1 VRAFAI
7 TSFVVLCAAAA
18 AAVVPSPAAE
28 ADPYQ
33 VAAICTAFPGATGH
47 RILVSG
53 GGEELQAAIDR
64 ATPGDTIVLKPGETY
79 RPKPDAS
86 FVLRNRP
93 IPPGQ
98 WVVIRSADA
107 SFDAGGRR
115 QEGVRVDASDAAV
128 MPRIRSAGGNAPA
141 IRAEAGAHGYRLVG
155 IDVAPEDNVT
165 ALVNLIELGSGSD
178 TSLDTE
184 PHDVIIDRSYVHGN
198 DDGNFR
204 RGVLMNGARL
214 AVIDSYVANFHDA
227 NTDSQAIAG
236 WNGPGPFKIV
246 NNYLEAASE
255 NIIFGGSDP
264 AIPNLVPADIEIRGN
279 VSTKRLAWREA
290 RMPVKNAFEL
300 KAARRVLVQG
310 NTFEH
315 VWQSGQDGTA
325 ILFKS
330 DNSNGNCTECV
341 TEYVTFR
348 DNIVRGAAN
357 GLTINAA
364 ETGRKGMPLPKA
376 ANHIRIDNV
385 LFEDIGPAWGRPGK
399 LLRIMGGVSDVS
411 ITHVTSRSNPGG
423 ILDAKSSADVN
434 PRFTFKF
441 NIVERL
447 NYGIGAGSDEG
458 TKTLARNFS
467 PYTYDENVIV
477 NTSAG
482 GSQVVSDSVLA
493 SRYPRGTTI
502 LHDWSE
508 AAKFPHVGADLQAI
522 TQAQQSARAGD
533 GCGQAAPRSPQR

>member
-1 VRAFAI
+1 MRAFTIVSLVA
-7 TSFVVLCAAAA
+7 LGAAAA
-18 AAVVPSPAAE
+18 AAVVPSRAAE
-28 ADPYQ
+28 ADPYH
-33 VAAICTAFPGATGH
+33 VAAICTAVPSNAGH
-47 RILVSG
+47 RIVVSG
-53 GGEELQAAIDR
+53 GAELQAALDR
-64 ATPGDTIVLKPGETY
+64 ATAGETIVLAPGATY
-79 RPKPDAS
+79 RPKPGES

-93 IPPGQ
+93 IPEGQ

-115 QEGVRVDASDAAV
+115 AEGVRADAGDAPL
-128 MPRIRSAGGNAPA
+128 MPRIRAAGGNAPA
-141 IRAEAGAHGYRLVG
+141 IRAESGAHGYRLVG
-155 IDVAPEDNVT
+155 LDVGPDENGSD
-165 ALVNLIELGSGSD
+165 LVNLIELGSGSD
-178 TSLDTE
+178 TAVDTE

-198 DDGNFR
+198 DTGNFR

-255 NIIFGGSDP
+255 NIIFGGTDP

-279 VSTKRLAWREA
+279 LSTKRLAWRDA
-290 RMPVKNAFEL
+290 HVPVKNAFEL

-330 DNSNGNCTECV
+330 DNSNGNCTACV

-364 ETGRKGMPLPKA
+364 ETGRKGMPLPKP

-399 LLRIMGGVSDVS
+399 LLRIMGGVADASV
-411 ITHVTSRSNPGG
+411 THVTSRSNPGG

-434 PRFTFKF
+434 PGLTFTF
-441 NIVERL
+441 NLVERL

-458 TKTLARNFS
+458 TKTLQRNFS
-467 PYTYDENVIV
+467 PYTYDHNVIV

-508 AAKFPHVGADLQAI
+508 AGRFPNVGADMQAI
-522 TQAQQSARAGD
+522 TRAQQSARAAD
-533 GCGQAAPRSPQR
+533 GCGQAEPPSRQR